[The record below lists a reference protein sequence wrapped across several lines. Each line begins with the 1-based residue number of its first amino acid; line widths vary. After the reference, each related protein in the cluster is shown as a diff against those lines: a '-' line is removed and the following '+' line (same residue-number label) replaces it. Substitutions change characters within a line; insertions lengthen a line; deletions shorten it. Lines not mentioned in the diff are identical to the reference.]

1 MIKNAIELPGINN
14 ARELGGYSCGDS
26 YIKKG
31 MLIRC
36 GSLVSASPK
45 TFRIL
50 SEKYRVQ
57 TIIDFRMKAEQYS
70 CPDPVINGA
79 KGIGLSVVELEDFPD
94 VGTEFF
100 EEFVKPDADRMKLFE
115 LSYQAGVIT
124 YDIYDMFLLSER
136 GKAAYRKFFEIL
148 LETDPDR
155 GAVLWHCTDGKDR
168 TGCAAMLLLSA
179 LGADRKTI
187 LYDYML
193 TNEFNREMLD
203 YLKETAQKSGMSRE
217 KLEALYFINGGVAES
232 YMLRA
237 LEVLDERYG
246 GAVGYLREELS
257 IGDNE
262 INLLRKKYLE

>member
-1 MIKNAIELPGINN
+1 MIENTVILPGVSN
-14 ARELGGYSCGDS
+14 ARELGGYPAGGKH
-26 YIKKG
+26 IKKG
-31 MLIRC
+31 LLFRT
-36 GSLVSASPK
+36 GRLDNASPEALRMLDEEYHVH
-45 TFRIL
+45 T
-50 SEKYRVQ
+50 V
-57 TIIDFRMKAEQYS
+57 IDFRMGQERENY
-70 CPDPVINGA
+70 PDPDIPGA
-79 KGIGLSVVELEDFPD
+79 VNTGLSVIEKEDFSVAD
-94 VGTEFF
+94 KGFSEIDISSVT
-100 EEFVKPDADRMKLFE
+100 DRMVLFDLLFE
-115 LSYQAGVIT
+115 SGVLSTET
-124 YDIYDMFLLSER
+124 YVMFLLGKR
-136 GKAAYRKFFEIL
+136 GLEAYRSFFNVL
-148 LETDPDR
+148 LEVES

-262 INLLRKKYLE
+262 IKLLRKKYLE